1 MTSDNRPALLPLR
14 SFGLGRG
21 VLFCGDKIV
30 RSVVARNRVRSGFV
44 WVLTGCLGGFEVL
57 GLVGLVIGPVVLA
70 LLRGTWAAERS

>member
-57 GLVGLVIGPVVLA
+57 GLVGLVIGSVVLA